1 MSGRRIN
8 PLWFLLPAGAL
19 FALFALYP
27 LYGAIKLAFF
37 DYNVFS
43 PAEFAGAANF
53 REMFLTPNF
62 WNAAR
67 NSFLYLVVTPA
78 LAAASLLVAVL
89 VNRKMRGINF
99 FRTAYF
105 LPVVI
110 PMVIAGIAWKLIL
123 SDDTGVL
130 NGLLMSAHVINRPI
144 YWLTGADLAIFSVM
158 FVTFWKGIGYYMVM
172 FLTGLQTIPSNLY
185 ESAQVDGASDMYAF
199 RRITLPLL
207 KPYVLLVLILSSSA
221 AIKVFDEVYIMTSGG
236 PLRKSETLIY
246 YMYTNALGDFPP
258 RIGFACAVGLVI
270 FAAAAGIALA
280 NRLIMKGEKQ

>member
-43 PAEFAGAANF
+43 PAKFAAAANF
-53 REMFLTPNF
+53 REMFSTPNF
-62 WNAAR
+62 WNAAK

-130 NGLLMSAHVINRPI
+130 NQLLMSAHLIKKPV

-185 ESAQVDGASDMYAF
+185 ESAQVDGASDLYAF

-280 NRLIMKGEKQ
+280 NRLIMKGEK

>member
-1 MSGRRIN
+1 MNGKKHLN
-8 PLWFLLPAGAL
+8 PLFFLVPAGL
-19 FALFALYP
+19 VFALFALYP
-27 LYGAIKLAFF
+27 LYGAFKLSFF

-43 PAEFAGAANF
+43 PAKFAGLGNF
-53 REMFLTPNF
+53 HEMLSTPNF
-62 WNAAR
+62 WNAAK

-110 PMVIAGIAWKLIL
+110 PMVVAGIAWKLIL
-123 SDDTGVL
+123 SDDIGAL
-130 NGLLMSAHVINRPI
+130 NKLLVSSGLISKPV

-172 FLTGLQTIPSNLY
+172 FLTGLQGIGNHLY
-185 ESAQVDGASDMYAF
+185 ESAQVDGATDFYAF

-207 KPYVLLVLILSSSA
+207 KPYILLVLILSSSA

-258 RIGFACAVGLVI
+258 RIGFACAVGVVI
-270 FAAAAGIALA
+270 FAAAAAIALA
-280 NRLIMKGEKQ
+280 NRLLVRER

>member
-1 MSGRRIN
+1 MKGEKHIN
-8 PLWFLLPAGAL
+8 PLFFLAPAGL
-19 FALFALYP
+19 VFALFALYP

-43 PAEFAGAANF
+43 PAKFAGLANF
-53 REMFLTPNF
+53 REMAATPNF
-62 WNAAR
+62 WNAAK
-67 NSFLYLVVTPA
+67 NSFLYLIVTPA
-78 LAAASLLVAVL
+78 LSAASLLVAVL

-130 NGLLMSAHVINRPI
+130 NHLLLSSGLISRPI

-172 FLTGLQTIPSNLY
+172 FLTGLQGIPTNLY
-185 ESAQVDGASDMYAF
+185 ESAQVDGATDFYAF
-199 RRITLPLL
+199 RRITLPML
-207 KPYVLLVLILSSSA
+207 KPYILLVLILSSSA

-270 FAAAAGIALA
+270 FAAAAAIALA
-280 NRLIMKGEKQ
+280 NRLLVREK

>member
-1 MSGRRIN
+1 MTGRKHLN
-8 PLWFLLPAGAL
+8 PLFFLVPAGL
-19 FALFALYP
+19 IFSLFALYP
-27 LYGAIKLAFF
+27 LYGAFKLAFF

-43 PAEFAGAANF
+43 PAKFAGLGNF
-53 REMFLTPNF
+53 REMMSTPNF
-62 WNAAR
+62 WNAAK

-89 VNRKMRGINF
+89 VNRKLRWINF

-123 SDDTGVL
+123 SDDIGVL
-130 NGLLMSAHVINRPI
+130 NRLLVSTGLTSKPI

-158 FVTFWKGIGYYMVM
+158 FVTFWKGLGYYMVM
-172 FLTGLQTIPSNLY
+172 FLTGLQGIPTNLY
-185 ESAQVDGASDMYAF
+185 ESAQVDGATGFYAF
-199 RRITLPLL
+199 RRITLPML
-207 KPYVLLVLILSSSA
+207 KPYILLVLILSSSA

-236 PLRKSETLIY
+236 PLRSSETLIY

-258 RIGFACAVGLVI
+258 RIGFACAVGVII
-270 FAAAAGIALA
+270 FAAAAAIALA
-280 NRLIMKGEKQ
+280 NRLLVSEK